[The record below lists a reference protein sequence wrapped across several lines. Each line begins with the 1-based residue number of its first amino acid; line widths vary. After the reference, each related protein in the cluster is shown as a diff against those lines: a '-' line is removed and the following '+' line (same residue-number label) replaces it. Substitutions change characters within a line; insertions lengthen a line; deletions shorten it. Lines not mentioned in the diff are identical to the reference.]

1 MSTSDRR
8 LVFVDIDGTYA
19 HHGTVPAAHEEAVV
33 TARAAG
39 HRVLLCTGRSAGMLP
54 RGILDIGFD
63 GIVASAGCYVE
74 VGGTVL
80 VDRRMPDD
88 LAARVLAALDDSGAA
103 YVLEAPDGV
112 YARPGVPDRLRAL
125 LTAPD
130 GPDGTVDFLDMVT
143 VCDDLSQTSFAKATY
158 LESAWTAAAVLDA
171 VGPGLGHVPTSLAH
185 ADDHSGEIH
194 LLDVHKAVG
203 IRAVVEHFGAHDDTI
218 VAFGDGINDVEM
230 LQLADIGV
238 AIEGSHQ
245 RVLDAADLVAAP
257 PLEAGLAA
265 VFAELGL
272 R

>member
-1 MSTSDRR
+1 MSRSDRR

-19 HHGTVPAAHEEAVV
+19 HHGAVPAAHEEAVV
-33 TARAAG
+33 AARAAG

-54 RGILDIGFD
+54 RGILDVGFD

-80 VDRRMPDD
+80 VDRRIPDD
-88 LAARVLAALDDSGAA
+88 LSARVLAALDDSGAA

-112 YARPGVPDRLRAL
+112 YAQPGVPERLRAL
-125 LTAPD
+125 LTAPG

-143 VCDDLSQTSFAKATY
+143 VRADLSQTSFAKATY
-158 LESAWTAAAVLDA
+158 LESAWGSAAVLDA

-203 IRAVVEHFGAHDDTI
+203 IRAVVEHLGAHDDTV

-230 LQLADIGV
+230 LELADIAV
-238 AIEGSHQ
+238 AVEGSHQ

>member
-1 MSTSDRR
+1 MSASDRR

-19 HHGTVPAAHEEAVV
+19 HHGAVPAAHEEAVV
-33 TARAAG
+33 AARAAG

-54 RGILDIGFD
+54 RGILDVGFD

-80 VDRRMPDD
+80 VDRRIPDD
-88 LAARVLAALDDSGAA
+88 LAARVLGTLDRSGAA
-103 YVLEAPDGV
+103 YILEAPDGV
-112 YARPGVPDRLRAL
+112 YAHPGVAGRLRDL
-125 LTAPD
+125 LTEPD
-130 GPDGTVDFLDMVT
+130 GQQGTVDFLGMIEARA
-143 VCDDLSQTSFAKATY
+143 DLSQTSFAKATY
-158 LESAWTAAAVLDA
+158 LGSSWSSAAVLDA

-203 IRAVVEHFGAHDDTI
+203 IRAVVDHLGAHGDEI
-218 VAFGDGINDVEM
+218 IAFGDGINDLEM
-230 LQLADIGV
+230 LELADTAV

-257 PLEAGLAA
+257 PADGGLAP
-265 VFAELGL
+265 VFAALGL